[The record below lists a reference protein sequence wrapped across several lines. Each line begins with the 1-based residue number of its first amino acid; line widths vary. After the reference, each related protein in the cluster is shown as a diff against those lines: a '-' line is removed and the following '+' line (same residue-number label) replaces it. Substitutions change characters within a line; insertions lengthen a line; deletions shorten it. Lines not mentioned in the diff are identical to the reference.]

1 VPVTKNIV
9 DAKQLIDT
17 LPKTEELFNY
27 PVDWLSYD
35 EVIINILCPILTVL

>member
-1 VPVTKNIV
+1 MTKNIV

-27 PVDWLSYD
+27 LVDWLSYD